1 VTDDVKLF
9 RTSQKYAARQ
19 PALLAFRS
27 YLDGARPRANYAL
40 YVYDGALVSP
50 IQLEEIRKSAHLDE
64 ATDIII
70 LHLVR
75 NPSLAKRSLSNLEMT
90 SESTNSDDDFRFHE
104 QQTHMPTTPTIDP
117 QLIAKTHSSI
127 FDTWFPQDELP
138 IPQLVQPEI
147 AEIAAKV
154 STGMLNA
161 FSHSSLMAVL
171 TGLTYPTSLPFYN
184 CLAQS
189 ENAAVQ
195 AFLAATGGYGGLAA
209 DQRSPLFSFFFE
221 GSCGPE
227 SVMFAMILREAYLSR
242 IWDLPLAVPLTGIR
256 SPTVFMQNVDIYSK
270 IHAPKLPSSR
280 LSYDPESKRIEH
292 QDGPIDCLV
301 IGSGPGGATVA
312 HQLWEAGKRVVLI
325 EKGPWV
331 IWGSM
336 DTRSYSTLM
345 FQQNNAATSDNG
357 ILLRSGEA
365 LGGGTTVNIDLAFSP
380 LEATIQARVGEWK
393 EKGLIDGRFYTQEH
407 LSAAYQW
414 VREKI
419 QTRQL
424 SQTELNPDNQVL
436 WDGAEAFGV
445 DPKLYHLN
453 RYPVGHSPSPVD
465 DKRDAAKQ
473 LLLPAALDA
482 DNPLSIIP
490 DATIGEI
497 LFETGPGKQ
506 DIRATGVT
514 LTMNQPWTTF
524 GNTIVDPCKL
534 KIPLDATVTI
544 HAENVILAA
553 GTIGTTR
560 ILLNTAKNNQAVNN
574 PQIGKGLILHPSVP
588 MIGVF
593 DRQINLLQG
602 LDSAAFVDAFGVTP
616 GFIFETMGGLPAYG
630 AVLIPGNGKQVY
642 ENIVQFN
649 RSAGFGVMLVD
660 TPSDSNCIT
669 LNDQGNPVLTYTLSD
684 ADKKRLRTGV
694 SLGIRMMFLAGAKSV
709 IIPSNENFLN
719 EKNFDPMQGVYL
731 TDIKQADLVEK
742 YLNFIP
748 NRTLLTA
755 AHIQAA
761 DKMGPSPDVAVV
773 STRQRVWNVITRG
786 EVPNL
791 YVMDSSIFPTSVG
804 ANPMQ
809 SIYTFAKI
817 FVGRFLNGMDEDAAR
832 PCM

>member
-1 VTDDVKLF
+1 M
-9 RTSQKYAARQ
+9 
-19 PALLAFRS
+19 PA
-27 YLDGARPRANYAL
+27 
-40 YVYDGALVSP
+40 
-50 IQLEEIRKSAHLDE
+50 
-64 ATDIII
+64 
-70 LHLVR
+70 
-75 NPSLAKRSLSNLEMT
+75 
-90 SESTNSDDDFRFHE
+90 
-104 QQTHMPTTPTIDP
+104 TPTIDP
-117 QLIAKTHSSI
+117 HIAKTHSAI
-127 FDTWFPQDELP
+127 FDTWFPLDELP
-138 IPQLVQPEI
+138 ILQSVKPEI
-147 AEIAAKV
+147 AAIAAKV
-154 STGMLNA
+154 STDMLQA
-161 FSHSSLMAVL
+161 FSHSSLMPIL
-171 TGLTYPTSLPFYN
+171 TGMTYPTSLPFYT
-184 CLAQS
+184 CLAESQDP
-189 ENAAVQ
+189 AVQ
-195 AFLAATGGYGGLAA
+195 AFLAATGGYGGLVV

-242 IWDLPLAVPLTGIR
+242 IWELPLAVPLTEIQ
-256 SPTVFMQNVDIYSK
+256 SPATFMQNVDIYSK
-270 IHAPKLPSSR
+270 IHAPTIPPSR
-280 LSYDPESKRIEH
+280 LYYDPQSKSIKH
-292 QDGPIDCLV
+292 KDGPIDCIV

-336 DTRSYSTLM
+336 DTRSYYKLM
-345 FQQNNAATSDNG
+345 FQQNNAATADNG
-357 ILLRSGEA
+357 VLLRSGETV
-365 LGGGTTVNIDLAFSP
+365 GGGTTVNIDLAFSP

-424 SQTELNPDNQVL
+424 SQTELNQDNQVL
-436 WDGAEAFGV
+436 WDGAEALGV

-453 RYPVGHSPSPVD
+453 RYPVGYSPSPVD

-473 LLLPAALDA
+473 LLLPAAEDA
-482 DNPLSIIP
+482 DNPLSIVP
-490 DATIGEI
+490 DASIGEVV
-497 LFETGPGKQ
+497 FEAVPGGQ
-506 DIRATGVT
+506 DVRATGVT
-514 LTMNQPWTTF
+514 LTMNPPWTTY
-524 GNTIVDPCKL
+524 GNTIVDPCNL
-534 KIPLDATVTI
+534 KIPVGVTVTI
-544 HAENVILAA
+544 HADNVILAA

-560 ILLNTAKNNQAVNN
+560 ILLNTAKNNPAVAN
-574 PQIGKGLILHPSVP
+574 PRIGKGLILHPSVP

-593 DRQINLLQG
+593 DRQINLLEG
-602 LDSAAFVDAFGVTP
+602 LDSATFVDAFGVMP

-642 ENIVQFN
+642 ENIVKFN
-649 RSAGFGVMLVD
+649 VSAGFGVMLVD

-669 LNDQGNPVLTYTLSD
+669 LNDQGNPVLTYTLSE
-684 ADKKRLRTGV
+684 ADKKRFRTGV
-694 SLGIRMMFLAGAKSV
+694 ALGIRMMFLAGAKSV
-709 IIPSNENFLN
+709 IIPSNENFLH
-719 EKNFDPMQGVYL
+719 EKDFDPMQGVYL
-731 TDIKQADLVEK
+731 TDIKQADLVEQ

-761 DKMGPSPDVAVV
+761 DKMGPSPDIAVV
-773 STRQRVWNVITRG
+773 STQQRVWNVITGR

-817 FVGRFLNGMDEDAAR
+817 FTARFLHGMDEERRTPMHVTAGVHAER
-832 PCM
+832 VVGRASTATGE